1 MATMKTFKG
10 RESLPKKKQDHELPP
25 PVDHKIMEYIYGA
38 TFEEILAD
46 DGLMKLINGNG
57 FYRTC
62 FCEAF
67 DLYEI
72 TVTVGKKDY
81 TWTRPHNI
89 KRSNL
94 QIFSHLNKKHN
105 INNIHKYINKSI
117 SLVDAILPKESFI
130 LEKIV

>member
-46 DGLMKLINGNG
+46 DGLMKLINDNG

-81 TWTRPHNI
+81 TWTRPENI

-94 QIFSHLNKKHN
+94 DIFKHLNEKEN
-105 INNIHKYINKSI
+105 INDIIKYQYEKKEV
-117 SLVDAILPKESFI
+117 LVSK
-130 LEKIV
+130 